1 MTPVLL
7 DESIIRPFVF
17 HYHGGLYQG
26 FAFKQQLFKLV
37 NYFGSGDRGEAFA
50 LGMRLSEQSQWSVII
65 TAARQRYGVWV
76 NVSADVA
83 CTNVSLFLDGN
94 VARNTEDSIQSPRL

>member
-37 NYFGSGDRGEAFA
+37 NYFDTGARGEAFA
-50 LGMRLSEQSQWSVII
+50 LGMCLGEQGQWSVII

-76 NVSADVA
+76 EVSADVV
-83 CTNVSLFLDGN
+83 CTNVSLFSEDN
-94 VARNTEDSIQSPRL
+94 VAKSTEDSMQLPKL